1 MKQTDKLEGLSQVGS
16 LRVCRGHKC
25 YSLDLRT
32 GDISEVD
39 FPDGP
44 DKSKSLVLDGK
55 HIFVTALN
63 PKNAEKKFNKMLSS
77 GA

>member
-1 MKQTDKLEGLSQVGS
+1 MEQADKPEGLSQVGS

-32 GDISEVD
+32 GDISEVE
-39 FPDGP
+39 FPDDP
-44 DKSKSLVLDGK
+44 DKSKSLILDGK

-63 PKNAEKKFNKMLSS
+63 PRNAEKKFNKMLSK

>member
-1 MKQTDKLEGLSQVGS
+1 MEQADKPEGLSQVGS

-32 GDISEVD
+32 GDISEVE
-39 FPDGP
+39 FPDDP
-44 DKSKSLVLDGK
+44 DKRKSLILDGK

-63 PKNAEKKFNKMLSS
+63 PRNAEKKFNKMLSK